1 MLYYEGTYHIQH
13 LTASNCMLLKRSPDW
28 ISFGLVLS
36 IACIGLMCVFSATYS
51 VDNPCSLFFK
61 KQTLGLTLGIALYW
75 LFHFI
80 DYRSLMRW
88 GYFCYFGVVFLLIF
102 TLIKGSIGMGA
113 QRWINLFFFK
123 LQPAELAKP
132 LFPAFIAYYFFTHRE
147 TSRGTFKDFVPII
160 LVLFVSIALIAKQ
173 PDLGTAIII
182 LSSGLILLWLAR
194 ISNIFFW
201 CGFIFFA
208 ISAPL
213 VWCSLKPYQRN
224 RIAVFIGQGTT
235 KKERYQIE
243 QAAIAIGSGG
253 FWGKGLLQGTQNK
266 LQFLPESRTDFIFA
280 VLCEEWG
287 FLGALFILAL
297 YTLLFIRL
305 LFVVQSIATPYVQF
319 LAFGLLI
326 HLLLSALINICM
338 VIGLLPIVGI
348 PLPLMS
354 YGLSNLL
361 ISCIS
366 LGWIQGIYT
375 QHL

>member
-1 MLYYEGTYHIQH
+1 
-13 LTASNCMLLKRSPDW
+13 MLLKRSPDW
-28 ISFGLVLS
+28 ISFSLMIL
-36 IACIGLMCVFSATYS
+36 IASIGLMCVFSATHS
-51 VDNPCSLFFK
+51 SDQPFSLFFK
-61 KQTLGLTLGIALYW
+61 KQAGGFALGIALYW
-75 LFHFI
+75 AFHCI

-88 GYFCYFGVVFLLIF
+88 GYFGYFGVIALLLF

-132 LFPAFIAYYFFTHRE
+132 LFPAFISYYFFTHRE
-147 TSRGTFKDFVPII
+147 TSHGTFKDFTPIL
-160 LVLFVSIALIAKQ
+160 LVLFASVLLIAKQ

-194 ISNIFFW
+194 IPTIFFT
-201 CGFIFFA
+201 CGLIFFA
-208 ISAPL
+208 ISAPV
-213 VWCSLKPYQRN
+213 VWYTLKPYQRN

-235 KKERYQIE
+235 QKERYQIE
-243 QAAIAIGSGG
+243 QATIAIGSGG
-253 FWGKGLLQGTQNK
+253 FSGKGLLQGTQNK

-287 FLGALFILAL
+287 FLGAVFILIL
-297 YTLLFIRL
+297 YTILFTRLLFIVRA
-305 LFVVQSIATPYVQF
+305 IKTPYVQF
-319 LAFGLLI
+319 LAFGIVI
-326 HLLLSALINICM
+326 HLLISALINICM
-338 VIGLLPIVGI
+338 VVGLLPIVGI

-375 QHL
+375 QHI